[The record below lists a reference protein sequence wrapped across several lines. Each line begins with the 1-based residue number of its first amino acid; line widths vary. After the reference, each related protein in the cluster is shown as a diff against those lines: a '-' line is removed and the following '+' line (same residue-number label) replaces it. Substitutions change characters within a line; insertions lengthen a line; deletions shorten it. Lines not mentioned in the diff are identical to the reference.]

1 MLVSEVAE
9 KIRDNCYHSWA
20 NARIMTAVKLNSLRF
35 ENPKAPALVI
45 MHGLLGASRN
55 WQTIGK
61 ALKDRFDIHI
71 LDLRNHGSSP
81 HADSMRWSELT
92 ADLAAYLKAHD
103 LKGVTLM
110 GHSLGGKI
118 GMKFACD
125 HSALVKKLIIVDIAA
140 KAYPPYH
147 DNEFRA
153 MKRVPAGA
161 LENRREAEELL
172 KPLIP
177 DWGMR
182 QFIMTNLVKGE
193 FGLQWQCNLEVLHS
207 SLQVLRQNSLSGS
220 DIYQGPALLITGGK
234 SNFIKDGD
242 VKDMRQWLP
251 QIKQINLLK
260 AGHNVHVDDRSG
272 FLDALNKWL

>member
-1 MLVSEVAE
+1 MA
-9 KIRDNCYHSWA
+9 
-20 NARIMTAVKLNSLRF
+20 AVKLNSLRF
-35 ENPKAPALVI
+35 DNPKAPALVI

-71 LDLRNHGSSP
+71 LDLRNHGNSP
-81 HADSMRWSELT
+81 HADTMRWSELT
-92 ADLAAYLKAHD
+92 ADLSAYLKAND
-103 LKGVTLM
+103 LKDVTLM

-125 HSALVKKLIIVDIAA
+125 HSAVVKKLIIVDIAA

-193 FGLQWQCNLEVLHS
+193 FGLQWQCNLEVLHA
-207 SLQVLRQNSLSGS
+207 SLQVLRQNSLSGL
-220 DIYQGPALLITGGK
+220 DEYNGPTLLITGGK
-234 SNFIKDGD
+234 SDFIKDGD

-251 QIKQINLLK
+251 QIKQVNLPK

>member
-1 MLVSEVAE
+1 MA
-9 KIRDNCYHSWA
+9 
-20 NARIMTAVKLNSLRF
+20 AVKLNSLRF

-45 MHGLLGASRN
+45 LHGLLGASRN

-71 LDLRNHGSSP
+71 LDLRNHGSST
-81 HADSMRWSELT
+81 HAETMRWSELT
-92 ADLAAYLKAHD
+92 ADLSAYLKAHE
-103 LKGVTLM
+103 LQNITLL

-118 GMKFACD
+118 AMKFACD
-125 HSALVKKLIIVDIAA
+125 HTALVKKLIIVDIAA
-140 KAYPPYH
+140 KLYPPYH

-172 KPLIP
+172 KPMIP

-193 FGLQWQCNLEVLHS
+193 FGLQWQCNLEVLHA
-207 SLQVLRQNSLSGS
+207 SLQILRQNSLANG
-220 DIYQGPALLITGGK
+220 DFYQGPTLLVSGGK
-234 SNFIKDGD
+234 SAFIKDGD
-242 VKDMRQWLP
+242 VRDMREWFP
-251 QIKQINLLK
+251 NLKEVKLHK

-272 FLDALNKWL
+272 FLDALNQWL

>member
-1 MLVSEVAE
+1 MA
-9 KIRDNCYHSWA
+9 
-20 NARIMTAVKLNSLRF
+20 AVKLNSLRF
-35 ENPKAPALVI
+35 ENPKAPELVI
-45 MHGLLGASRN
+45 LHGLLGASRN

-71 LDLRNHGSSP
+71 LDLRNHGSSA
-81 HADSMRWSELT
+81 HAETMRWSELT
-92 ADLAAYLKAHD
+92 ADLSAYLKAHE
-103 LKGVTLM
+103 LQNITLL

-118 GMKFACD
+118 AMKFACD
-125 HSALVKKLIIVDIAA
+125 HTALVKKLIIVDIAA
-140 KAYPPYH
+140 KLYPPYH

-172 KPLIP
+172 KPMIP

-193 FGLQWQCNLEVLHS
+193 FGLQWQCNLEVLHA
-207 SLQVLRQNSLSGS
+207 SLQILRQNSLENG
-220 DIYQGPALLITGGK
+220 DFYQGPTLLVSGGK
-234 SNFIKDGD
+234 SAFIKDGD
-242 VKDMRQWLP
+242 VRDMREWFPNVKEVKLH
-251 QIKQINLLK
+251 K

-272 FLDALNKWL
+272 FLDALNQWL

>member
-1 MLVSEVAE
+1 MA
-9 KIRDNCYHSWA
+9 
-20 NARIMTAVKLNSLRF
+20 AVKLNSLRF

-45 MHGLLGASRN
+45 LHGLLGASRN

-71 LDLRNHGSSP
+71 LDLRNHGSST
-81 HADSMRWSELT
+81 HAETMRWSELT
-92 ADLAAYLKAHD
+92 ADLSAYLKAHE
-103 LKGVTLM
+103 LQNITLL

-118 GMKFACD
+118 AMKFACD
-125 HSALVKKLIIVDIAA
+125 HTALVKKLIIVDIAA
-140 KAYPPYH
+140 KLYPPYH

-172 KPLIP
+172 KPMIP

-193 FGLQWQCNLEVLHS
+193 FGLQWQCNLEVLHA
-207 SLQVLRQNSLSGS
+207 SLQILRQNSLENG
-220 DIYQGPALLITGGK
+220 DFYQGPTLLVSGGK
-234 SNFIKDGD
+234 SAFIKDGD
-242 VKDMRQWLP
+242 VRDMREWFPNVKEVKLH
-251 QIKQINLLK
+251 K

-272 FLDALNKWL
+272 FLDALNQWL

>member
-1 MLVSEVAE
+1 MA
-9 KIRDNCYHSWA
+9 
-20 NARIMTAVKLNSLRF
+20 AVKLNSLRF

-45 MHGLLGASRN
+45 LHGLLGASRN

-71 LDLRNHGSSP
+71 LDLRNHGSST
-81 HADSMRWSELT
+81 HAETMRWSELT
-92 ADLAAYLKAHD
+92 ADLSAYLKAHE
-103 LKGVTLM
+103 LQNITLL

-118 GMKFACD
+118 AMKFACD
-125 HSALVKKLIIVDIAA
+125 HTALVKKLIIVDIAA
-140 KAYPPYH
+140 KLYPPYH

-172 KPLIP
+172 KPMIP

-193 FGLQWQCNLEVLHS
+193 FGLQWQCNLEVLHA
-207 SLQVLRQNSLSGS
+207 SLQILRQNSLANG
-220 DIYQGPALLITGGK
+220 DFYQGPTLLVSGGK
-234 SNFIKDGD
+234 SDFIKNGD
-242 VKDMRQWLP
+242 VKDMREWFP
-251 QIKQINLLK
+251 NLKEVKLHK

-272 FLDALNKWL
+272 FLDALNQWL

>member
-1 MLVSEVAE
+1 MA
-9 KIRDNCYHSWA
+9 
-20 NARIMTAVKLNSLRF
+20 AVKLNSLRF

-45 MHGLLGASRN
+45 LHGLLGASRN

-71 LDLRNHGSSP
+71 LDLRNHGSST
-81 HADSMRWSELT
+81 HAETMRWSELT
-92 ADLAAYLKAHD
+92 ADLSAYLKAHE
-103 LKGVTLM
+103 LQNITLL

-118 GMKFACD
+118 AMKFACD
-125 HSALVKKLIIVDIAA
+125 HTALVKKLIIVDIAA
-140 KAYPPYH
+140 KLYPPYH

-172 KPLIP
+172 KPMIP

-193 FGLQWQCNLEVLHS
+193 FGLQWQCNLEVLHA
-207 SLQVLRQNSLSGS
+207 SLQILRQNSLENG
-220 DIYQGPALLITGGK
+220 DFYQGPTLLVSGGK
-234 SNFIKDGD
+234 SAFIKDGD
-242 VKDMRQWLP
+242 VKDMREWFPNVKEVKLH
-251 QIKQINLLK
+251 K

-272 FLDALNKWL
+272 FLDALNQWL